1 VQTGAW
7 RLSIAG
13 NAMAAE
19 APARRV
25 VKMVEN
31 CIMTGGYFDIVRSFE
46 IARVIGGNG
55 VD

>member
-13 NAMAAE
+13 NAMATV

-25 VKMVEN
+25 VKTVEN
-31 CIMTGGYFDIVRSFE
+31 CILTDEYFDIVGSFE
-46 IARVIGGNG
+46 SVWMLLKVIE
-55 VD
+55 